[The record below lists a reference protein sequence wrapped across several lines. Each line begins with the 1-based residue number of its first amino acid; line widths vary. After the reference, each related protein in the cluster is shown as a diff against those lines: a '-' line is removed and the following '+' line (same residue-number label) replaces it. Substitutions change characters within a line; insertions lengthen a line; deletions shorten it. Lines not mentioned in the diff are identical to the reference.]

1 MEITILAN
9 RLRTA
14 ERWLM
19 EALERRGHR
28 GTLCTPAD
36 IGSTLDSRRV
46 LMRLPAGPEAAAI
59 ASALEEAGL
68 EPIPSAQQLGLLSNR
83 ARVRRVLQMTG
94 LPLQTATVAFG
105 APSILDAAD
114 QAGWPVEIVPL
125 NASESPVV
133 ASDRD
138 TAEAIVEHRS
148 MLGGQHVL
156 IVRPAARAERRL
168 LAIGNQVLAASHR
181 ADHGWIASEATEA
194 ERQIAAQII
203 ALLGL
208 DLLQIDLSADC
219 GAIVEVGPIGD
230 YRGLQEAGLD
240 VSGALASHLC
250 PTPTDS
256 VTINPH
262 QPAELLTGLVRIPSL
277 SGCESVAVGWLT
289 DQMDQLGYRAY
300 VDPAG
305 NAVGTRGSG
314 PLEIVMLGH
323 IDTVPGQIDV
333 QVEDG
338 ILHGRGAVD
347 AKGPLAAFV
356 SAGARAA
363 LPDGVRL
370 TVIGAV
376 GEESAGSPGATWL
389 RDHYDCPAAVIIGE
403 PSGWDGVVLGYKGSV
418 AFTAST
424 SRPMTHSAG
433 PESTAPERLMRF
445 WAALSAWVDSENAG
459 EEPGF
464 NALDATLR
472 KISSNSDGLT
482 DTACMEAT
490 FRLPP
495 AQTSSTVI
503 EAIDQIAVQ
512 HEVTIAWSFNA
523 EAYRVGRSSPL
534 VAPFLA
540 AIRAQ
545 GGKPRL
551 KVKTGTSDMNVVGP
565 VWQCPIVAYGP
576 GDASFDHRPDEQI
589 SLAELD
595 LGVQVLIQALE
606 TYANRIAETASQD
619 IYQEATA

>member
-19 EALERRGHR
+19 EALERRGHQ
-28 GTLCTPAD
+28 GTLCTPAG
-36 IGSTLDSRRV
+36 IGSTIDTTRV
-46 LMRLPAGPEAAAI
+46 LMRLPAGPESAAI

-114 QAGWPVEIVPL
+114 QAGWPAEIVPL
-125 NASESPVV
+125 NASEPPVV

-138 TAEAIVEHRS
+138 TAEAIVEHRA
-148 MLGGQHVL
+148 MLGKQHVL
-156 IVRPAARAERRL
+156 IIRPAARSERRL
-168 LAIGNQVLAASHR
+168 LAIGNQVLAASR
-181 ADHGWIASEATEA
+181 SVDESWTASEVTEA
-194 ERQIAAQII
+194 EHQIAAKII

-208 DLLQIDLSADC
+208 DLLQIDLTGDC
-219 GAIVEVGPIGD
+219 GSIVEVGPIGD
-230 YRGLQEAGLD
+230 FRGLEEAGLD
-240 VSGALASHLC
+240 VSGALAEHLC
-250 PTPTDS
+250 PTPTTAA
-256 VTINPH
+256 VINPH
-262 QPAELLTGLVRIPSL
+262 QPAELLTGLVKIPSL
-277 SGCESVAVGWLT
+277 SGYESAAVSWLT
-289 DQMDQLGYRAY
+289 DQMTHLGYQTTI
-300 VDPAG
+300 DPAG
-305 NAVGTRGSG
+305 NAVGTRGQG
-314 PLEIVMLGH
+314 PLEILMLGH
-323 IDTVPGQIDV
+323 IDTVPGQIDTRI
-333 QVEDG
+333 EDG

-356 SAGARAA
+356 SAGARAT

-376 GEESAGSPGATWL
+376 GEESIGSPGATWL
-389 RDHYDCPAAVIIGE
+389 RDNYDRPHAVIIGE

-418 AFTAST
+418 AFTAQT
-424 SRPMTHSAG
+424 SRPMSHSAG
-433 PESTAPERLMRF
+433 PESTAPERLMRL
-445 WAALSAWVDSENAG
+445 WAALSAWIDSENGG

-472 KISSNSDGLT
+472 KITSSSDGLT
-482 DTACMEAT
+482 DSACMEAT

-495 AQTSSTVI
+495 TQTSAAVI
-503 EAIDQIAVQ
+503 EAVDEIAAQ
-512 HEVTIAWSFNA
+512 HEVAIAWSFNA
-523 EAYRVGRSSPL
+523 EAYRVERSSPL

-540 AIRAQ
+540 AIRAH
-545 GGKPRL
+545 GGRPRI

-565 VWQCPIVAYGP
+565 AWQCPIVAYGP

-595 LGVQVLIQALE
+595 LGVEVLTQAIE
-606 TYANRIAETASQD
+606 TYANRIAAAAVQD